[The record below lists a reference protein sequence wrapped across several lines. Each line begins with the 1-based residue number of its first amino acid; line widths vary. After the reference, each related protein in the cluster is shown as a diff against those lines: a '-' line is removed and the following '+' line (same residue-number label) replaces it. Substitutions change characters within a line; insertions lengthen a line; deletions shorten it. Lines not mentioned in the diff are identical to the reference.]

1 MKSPKY
7 ELDSIAI
14 NLNLNLQNVLLEEV
28 SEINVL
34 DIVTSDYMVVT
45 EDALKQIEEVLA

>member
-1 MKSPKY
+1 MP
-7 ELDSIAI
+7 EIEE
-14 NLNLNLQNVLLEEV
+14 NLLFAASNLQNVLLEEV